1 MIITREINLAL
12 DDCEFTG
19 GITAIDKDVKIYVAS
34 GGEGDC
40 ISLILTKEQ
49 AEQIRD
55 IINLLIN

>member
-1 MIITREINLAL
+1 LIITREINLAL

-19 GITAIDKDVKIYVAS
+19 GITAIDKDVKIYIAA
-34 GGEGDC
+34 GEGDC

-49 AEQIRD
+49 ACQVRD